1 MQVKVAVEIA
11 RFLASKKGRKL
22 VQSIV
27 IIVICMMAIIS
38 SAFEPV
44 GNFINGVERF
54 FSQEENID
62 MEISDDSTDIDKF
75 MDGNFNITETKYY
88 KNISKSKDK
97 YIKERL
103 KELEVKVAE
112 IKEENKF
119 VEEIEVEADL
129 DGNGFMESYT
139 EKRTKYPEV
148 TIRALNPPIQIVLA
162 YFFTFDNSK
171 EIKIKQKEVIEF
183 FRNIEKEEIEVNKLS
198 EESYEIIVL
207 YQSEEEVI
215 SMFADKGILK
225 DEADIDLWRISIER
239 ISEFLLEAGVWSY
252 DGVLSGSISDVEIA
266 KQIWDFLKSK
276 GWSDYA
282 TAAVLGN
289 IEAESGFKTEL
300 QERGGTGIGLFQWSY
315 KRRNKLLEY
324 LHNNGY
330 QLYDIHAQL
339 EFLIAE
345 NVWYKGNKLLYNS
358 DGIYH
363 QSKANSLEEFSTYNY
378 ANLSD
383 AVDDFCWHWE
393 SPNYKLAH
401 MDRRQGA
408 AADALAIFTG
418 EKTMESTG
426 SYSQIKASFFP
437 SGKLPTTAEEMA
449 RYLMTI
455 SFTNSAGVIKR
466 VTVHKSVAVELAEVL
481 RSISEQGYEI
491 REISGYNFRNKV
503 GSGSLSSHSYG
514 LAIDINYSYGNPFV
528 KNGKII
534 VGNVYGS
541 DPLSMKNNS
550 IPVRELKAAGWK
562 WGGEWKNSKDYM
574 HFSIPGD

>member
-215 SMFADKGILK
+215 SMFADKGIFK
-225 DEADIDLWRISIER
+225 DEADIDLLRISIER

-449 RYLMTI
+449 GYLMTI

-481 RSISEQGYEI
+481 QSISEQGYEI

>member
-22 VQSIV
+22 LQSIV
-27 IIVICMMAIIS
+27 IIVICMIAIIS

-129 DGNGFMESYT
+129 DGNGIMESYT

-148 TIRALNPPIQIVLA
+148 TIRELNPPIQIVLA
-162 YFFTFDNSK
+162 YFFTFDNS
-171 EIKIKQKEVIEF
+171 IKIKQKEVIEF

-215 SMFADKGILK
+215 SMFADRGILK
-225 DEADIDLWRISIER
+225 DEADIDLLRTSIER
-239 ISEFLLEAGVWSY
+239 ISEFLLKAGVWSY

-289 IEAESGFKTEL
+289 IEAESGFKAGL

-324 LHNNGY
+324 LQNNGY
-330 QLYDIHAQL
+330 QLSDIHAQL

-408 AADALAIFTG
+408 AADALAMFTG
-418 EKTMESTG
+418 EKTMGSTG

-437 SGKLPTTAEEMA
+437 SGKLPTTAKEMA

-481 RSISEQGYEI
+481 QSISEQGYEI

-528 KNGKII
+528 KNGKIV
-534 VGNVYGS
+534 VGNAYGS
-541 DPLSMKNNS
+541 NPLSMKSNS